1 MSGFVSFVS
10 AGPGDPELLTLKA
23 HARLRDADVVLYD
36 DLAAGA
42 ILDHARPGAS
52 LVAVGKRAG
61 RPSARQEHVSR
72 LLVDYA
78 ATGVRVVRLK
88 SGDAG
93 IFGRLEEEIEAVR
106 NAGIGYEIIPGVTS
120 ACVAAAAAGIPLT
133 RRYTSRRV
141 QFITGA
147 DVTGQLP
154 ADLNMAALADP
165 DSTTVVYM
173 GKRTFPALV
182 AKLIA
187 QGMSPATPALLA
199 ELLGHADET
208 LVRTTIAE
216 LAEQLARE
224 QAPRLRSFCS
234 VRWRETNGDGAAV
247 YGRKRLDVVSLE
259 GAHKTGM
266 VLDAAQSAGASS
278 GMGKGGPNCGARSP
292 SRPRDCK
299 R

>member
-1 MSGFVSFVS
+1 VSGLVSFVS

-23 HARLRDADVVLYD
+23 VARLRDADVVLYD

-78 ATGVRVVRLK
+78 ASGVRVVRLK

-93 IFGRLEEEIEAVR
+93 IFGRLEEEIDALHQ
-106 NAGIGYEIIPGVTS
+106 AGIAYEIIPGVTS
-120 ACVAAAAAGIPLT
+120 ACAAAAVGGIPLT
-133 RRYTSRRV
+133 RRHTSRRV

-147 DVTGQLP
+147 DVSGQLP
-154 ADLNMAALADP
+154 ADLNWAALADP

-182 AKLIA
+182 AKLIEHGLSA
-187 QGMSPATPALLA
+187 DTPALLA
-199 ELLGHADET
+199 ESLGHHDQRLERSTIAKLADE
-208 LVRTTIAE
+208 
-216 LAEQLARE
+216 LAQGVGPATAVILFGALAG
-224 QAPRLRSFCS
+224 
-234 VRWRETNGDGAAV
+234 GD
-247 YGRKRLDVVSLE
+247 L
-259 GAHKTGM
+259 
-266 VLDAAQSAGASS
+266 
-278 GMGKGGPNCGARSP
+278 
-292 SRPRDCK
+292 
-299 R
+299 